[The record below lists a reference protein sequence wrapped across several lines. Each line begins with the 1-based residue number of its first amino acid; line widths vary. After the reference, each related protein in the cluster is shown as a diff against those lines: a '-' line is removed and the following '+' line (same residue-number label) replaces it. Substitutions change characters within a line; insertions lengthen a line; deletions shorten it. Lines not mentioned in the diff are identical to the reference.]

1 MRPFPAGYPLGHAA
15 SQHVFHSTKLPVIT
29 PRCVLLLWLQKKF
42 LEFETLEVA
51 VVAQQTKEM
60 SVV

>member
-1 MRPFPAGYPLGHAA
+1 MRPFPVDYPLAHAA
-15 SQHVFHSTKLPVIT
+15 SPHVFHSTKLPVIT
-29 PRCVLLLWLQKKF
+29 PRSVLLLCLQKKF